1 LLRRVSDASI
11 APQMAGG
18 FQRLKGDLY
27 MGYRAAIAHP
37 LRLLFS
43 GDERTGKQK
52 FLDNYA
58 REGLLP
64 TSAEDRET
72 LHAAS
77 RCIHCGLCDAYDPA
91 LSSLPRTL
99 YDGASVMPVAW
110 SRATPD
116 LPTAREALVR
126 IHPEQLARAEAVCP
140 TRVPLRRVAA
150 YLQRKLVE
158 LARVGALDDGA
169 EGPPR

>member
-1 LLRRVSDASI
+1 
-11 APQMAGG
+11 MAAG
-18 FQRLKGDLY
+18 FQKLKGDLY
-27 MGYRAAIAHP
+27 MGYRAAVAHP

-43 GDERTGKQK
+43 NDERTGKQK

-58 REGLLP
+58 PEGLLP
-64 TSAEDRET
+64 TSAEDREV

-77 RCIHCGLCDAYDPA
+77 RCIHCGLCDAYDAA

-99 YDGASVMPVAW
+99 YDGASALPVSW

-116 LPTAREALVR
+116 LPAAHAALER
-126 IHPEQLARAEAVCP
+126 LHPEQLARAEAVCP

-150 YLQRKLVE
+150 YLQRKLEE
-158 LARVGALDDGA
+158 LARVGVLRDGA
-169 EGPPR
+169 GGPPR

>member
-1 LLRRVSDASI
+1 MRRVADASI
-11 APQMAGG
+11 APAMAGE

-43 GDERTGKQK
+43 NDERTGKQK

-58 REGLLP
+58 PEGLLP
-64 TSAEDRET
+64 TSAEDREV
-72 LHAAS
+72 LQASS
-77 RCIHCGLCDAYDPA
+77 RCIHCGLCDAYDAA

-99 YDGASVMPVAW
+99 YDGASVLPVAW

-116 LPTAREALVR
+116 LPTARAALR
-126 IHPEQLARAEAVCP
+126 RLAPEQLARAQAVCP
-140 TRVPLRRVAA
+140 T
-150 YLQRKLVE
+150 
-158 LARVGALDDGA
+158 
-169 EGPPR
+169 

>member
-1 LLRRVSDASI
+1 
-11 APQMAGG
+11 MAGA

-37 LRLLFS
+37 LRMLFS

-64 TSAEDRET
+64 TSAEDREV

-77 RCIHCGLCDAYDPA
+77 RCIHCGLCDAYDAA

-99 YDGASVMPVAW
+99 YDGASAIPVAW
-110 SRATPD
+110 ARATPD
-116 LPTAREALVR
+116 LPTARAALQR
-126 IHPEQLARAEAVCP
+126 ILPEQLARAEAVCP

-150 YLQRKLVE
+150 YLQRKLEE
-158 LARVGALDDGA
+158 LARVRALGDGV

>member
-1 LLRRVSDASI
+1 
-11 APQMAGG
+11 MAGG

-58 REGLLP
+58 PEGLLP
-64 TSAEDRET
+64 TSAEDREI
-72 LHAAS
+72 LYAAS
-77 RCIHCGLCDAYDPA
+77 RCIHCGLCDAYDAA

-99 YDGASVMPVAW
+99 YDGASAMPVSW

-116 LPTAREALVR
+116 LPTARNALER
-126 IHPEQLARAEAVCP
+126 IHPEQLARAESVCP
-140 TRVPLRRVAA
+140 TRVPLRRIAA
-150 YLQRKLVE
+150 FLQRKLEE
-158 LARVGALDDGA
+158 LARVRARGDGA